1 MAAVLCQAICRL
13 PRLNHAAIRCI
24 VFMAGMPTEEHTVY
38 ENLDLM
44 VHPMRVHFND
54 ALLANLWVRIHWC

>member
-1 MAAVLCQAICRL
+1 M
-13 PRLNHAAIRCI
+13 
-24 VFMAGMPTEEHTVY
+24 Y

-54 ALLANLWVRIHWC
+54 ALLANLWVRINLYGQSLDLENTLLWSHDRLSHVVSA